1 MTFLPLARHSREG
14 GNPGSMPL
22 FIEQLP
28 NFDSEKHSLLVQENI
43 EV

>member
-1 MTFLPLARHSREG
+1 VGKTSTADHLDSR